1 MDTSETYIKMCD
13 CDEIQEQRV
22 KVEYIAK
29 QMKQGD
35 YYWTKCFQ
43 KVELADSQGA
53 TYTGQEIFGNI
64 IWLPTQSQ
72 LQAMVKPE
80 HVLSETVWYVCR
92 LHEWILEQVR
102 ASYPPHIFTSM
113 EQLWLAFVMKELHGK
128 VWDGEKWAQQ

>member
-13 CDEIQEQRV
+13 CPEIQEQRV

-72 LQAMVKPE
+72 LQAMVGGKYIGFG
-80 HVLSETVWYVCR
+80 LFSACNNWRETNIHYTDK
-92 LHEWILEQVR
+92 
-102 ASYPPHIFTSM
+102 FTSM

-128 VWDGEKWAQQ
+128 TWTGTVWQ